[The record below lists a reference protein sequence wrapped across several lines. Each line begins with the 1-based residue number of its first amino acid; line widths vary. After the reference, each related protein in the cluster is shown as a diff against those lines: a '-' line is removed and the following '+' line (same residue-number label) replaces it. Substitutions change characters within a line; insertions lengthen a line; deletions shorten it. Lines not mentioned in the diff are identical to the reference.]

1 MRYAKFFSL
10 ALAVCL
16 LIWISRASALT
27 DEEVNNIELYQR
39 LAAGVVKITSTVIE
53 HDVLMHAVPA
63 EGTGTGSIID
73 PRGYILTN
81 KHVIGSG
88 KLVVTLANGK
98 KYRARLI
105 GSDLGSDLAIV
116 KIDVP
121 PEGLTVI
128 PMGDSAGLKVG
139 QKAISIGDPFGL
151 GKSLTVGVIS
161 SVGRTVRA
169 SNGFLVENV
178 IQTDAAINPGNS
190 GGPLIDSSGKI
201 IGITTA
207 IFSPTG
213 ASVGIGF
220 AIPVNLARKVAS
232 QLIKKG
238 YYSYS
243 YLGAALMDLFPEI
256 SRVLKLPVK
265 RGALVTVVVPGGPA
279 QKAGLKGGIAKGRIG
294 NDIVMS
300 GADVIVSVN
309 GVQVNNADA
318 AVREIH
324 RLRPGDVVRLG
335 IVRSDGTPKILTFIL
350 GERPPG
356 EHNRAAV
363 SRIIHRPG
371 AV

>member
-1 MRYAKFFSL
+1 MRCTKVLSLCLAVCFL
-10 ALAVCL
+10 ALAC
-16 LIWISRASALT
+16 RASALT
-27 DEEVNNIELYQR
+27 DEELNNIELYKR
-39 LAAGVVKITSTVIE
+39 LAPGVVKISSTVIE
-53 HDVLMHAVPA
+53 HDLFKHEVAA
-63 EGTGTGSIID
+63 EGTGSGAIID

-81 KHVIGSG
+81 KHVIGG
-88 KLVVTLANGK
+88 GRIEVTLASGK
-98 KYRARLI
+98 TYRGRLI
-105 GSDLGSDLAIV
+105 GADLGSDLAV
-116 KIDVP
+116 LKIDVP
-121 PEGLTVI
+121 GEALTSL
-128 PMGDSAGLKVG
+128 PMGDSSHLLVG

-151 GKSLTVGVIS
+151 GRTLTVGVIS
-161 SVGRTVRA
+161 SIGRTVRA

-220 AIPVNLARKVAS
+220 AIPVNLARKVAA

-256 SRVLKLPVK
+256 ARTLKLPVK
-265 RGALVTVVVPGGPA
+265 SGALVTGIVPGGPA
-279 QKAGLKGGIAKGRIG
+279 EKAGLKGGIDKEHTG
-294 NDIVMS
+294 NPIVIS

-309 GVQVNNADA
+309 GVQVNSVDA

-324 RLRPGDVVRLG
+324 RLPPGGSVRLG
-335 IVRSDGTPKILTFIL
+335 IVRSDGSSKIFTLTL
-350 GERPPG
+350 AERPRESTSEQP
-356 EHNRAAV
+356 
-363 SRIIHRPG
+363 
-371 AV
+371 